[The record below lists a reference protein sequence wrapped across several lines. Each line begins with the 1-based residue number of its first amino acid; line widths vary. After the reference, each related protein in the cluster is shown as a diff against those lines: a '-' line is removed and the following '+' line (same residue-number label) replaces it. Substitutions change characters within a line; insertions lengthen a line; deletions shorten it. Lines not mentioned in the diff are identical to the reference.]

1 MEAIT
6 NAVAAGGLGLATHY
20 YVLARRNKTSHPII
34 LEHEQ
39 HMLFQLVFGKR
50 SHNTK
55 AESVV

>member
-1 MEAIT
+1 MEAIA
-6 NAVAAGGLGLATHY
+6 NAMAASGLGLATHY
-20 YVLARRNKTSHPII
+20 YVLARRNEASYPIV

-55 AESVV
+55 AERVV

>member
-1 MEAIT
+1 MEAIA
-6 NAVAAGGLGLATHY
+6 NAVAASGLGLATHY
-20 YVLARRNKTSHPII
+20 YVLARRDETAYSII

-39 HMLFQLVFGKR
+39 HMLLQLVFGKR

>member
-1 MEAIT
+1 MEAIANT
-6 NAVAAGGLGLATHY
+6 VAARGLRLATYY
-20 YVLARRNKTSHPII
+20 YVLARRNKISYPII

-55 AESVV
+55 AEGVV